1 MKIYTVFEEYVMDL
15 DTTKAVD
22 LSGQD
27 MSEWDLRGV
36 DMSNWNISGAEL
48 CGANLVGAI
57 LPMNPQLVDG
67 ARLNYT
73 ER

>member
-1 MKIYTVFEEYVMDL
+1 MDL
-15 DTTKAVD
+15 DTTQAVD

-36 DMSNWNISGAEL
+36 DMSSWNISGAEL
-48 CGANLVGAI
+48 CGSSLVGAI
-57 LPMNPQLVDG
+57 LPTDPQLTEG
-67 ARLNYT
+67 ARLNYA